1 MSRPAHRM
9 QLSLLGPGAC
19 AALCRLETTI
29 ELDRQL
35 GVLVKLQASQ
45 VHGCGFCIGLHWQE
59 ARARSAGRRCR
70 PAFLAAGGAATE
82 HGGTAAAPLILRRF
96 LARYRA
102 GLRIHPPGGSDA
114 VAFCESSELN
124 EYSESTYI

>member
-1 MSRPAHRM
+1 M

-19 AALCRLETTI
+19 AALCWLETAI

-35 GVLVKLQASQ
+35 GVLVKLRTSQ

-59 ARARSAGRRCR
+59 ARAGSAGRRRR
-70 PAFLAAGGAATE
+70 PAFLAAGGAAAE

-96 LARYRA
+96 LARYWT
-102 GLRIHPPGGSDA
+102 GPRIHPPGGSDA
-114 VAFCESSELN
+114 VPFCESSELN
-124 EYSESTYI
+124 EYSESTYIYIN